1 VAAQRHEAA
10 RMQERTGLSRWLAWV
25 FVVFALGDLAYYI
38 ATAKFDANPSLTDI
52 GTYALQV
59 IPSVVS
65 VLIPAALLFRHPD
78 AAARASTLL
87 LGSILF
93 ALAQVLQILGNP
105 LEPFFEAA
113 TPPSLDLPTIVP
125 MAEIYNGFIS
135 VVLAVAL
142 LSIAAGLTR
151 ARRYDDRGGFM
162 SVLFVPLMTVI
173 GTALNVLAT
182 ATSGIEGLSLTLGL
196 VLFVGSAVVLPVV
209 RIVIWSYLVTSLFR
223 GWRSGE
229 SPRVGWGLGTLGSAL
244 VVAGLLLFN
253 LNGVIP
259 SQGGNF
265 DTAYAYATVIAYAI
279 GHLSLLAAFLVGLPA
294 LDPADEEVE
303 ERLEVGEEA
312 YDWD

>member
-1 VAAQRHEAA
+1 
-10 RMQERTGLSRWLAWV
+10 MQERTGTGRWLAWI
-25 FVVFALGDLAYYI
+25 FVVFAIGDLAYYV
-38 ATAKFDANPSLTDI
+38 ATAKFNANPSLTDI

-59 IPSVVS
+59 IPSVASILV
-65 VLIPAALLFRHPD
+65 PAALLFRHPD
-78 AAARASTLL
+78 AAARAGTLV

-105 LEPFFEAA
+105 LEGTFEAA
-113 TPPSLDLPTIVP
+113 TPPSADLPTIVP

-135 VVLAVAL
+135 VVLVVAL
-142 LSIAAGLTR
+142 LSIAAGLTQS
-151 ARRYDDRGGFM
+151 RRHDDRGGFL
-162 SVLFVPLMTVI
+162 SVLFVPLMTVV
-173 GTALNVLAT
+173 GTVLNVLAT

-229 SPRVGWGLGTLGSAL
+229 SPRIGWRLGTLGSGL

-265 DTAYAYATVIAYAI
+265 DTVYAYTTVIAYAV
-279 GHLSLLAAFLVGLPA
+279 GHLALLGGFLVGLPA
-294 LDPADEEVE
+294 LDLDAEDEEVE
-303 ERLEVGEEA
+303 ERFDVGEEA

>member
-1 VAAQRHEAA
+1 
-10 RMQERTGLSRWLAWV
+10 MQERTGGGRWLAWV
-25 FVVFALGDLAYYI
+25 FVLFALGDLAYYI
-38 ATAKFDANPSLTDI
+38 ATAKFNATPSVTDI

-59 IPSVVS
+59 IPSVASILV
-65 VLIPAALLFRHPD
+65 PAALLFRHPD
-78 AAARASTLL
+78 AAARAGTLL

-93 ALAQVLQILGNP
+93 ALAQGLQILANP

-125 MAEIYNGFIS
+125 MAELYNGFVS

-142 LSIAAGLTR
+142 LSIAAGLTQ
-151 ARRYDDRGGFM
+151 ARRYEDRGGFLT
-162 SVLFVPLMTVI
+162 VLFVPLMTVL

-182 ATSGIEGLSLTLGL
+182 TTSGIEGLSLTLGL

-229 SPRVGWGLGTLGSAL
+229 SPLNGWRLGTLGSAL
-244 VVAGLLLFN
+244 VVAGLFLFN

-265 DTAYAYATVIAYAI
+265 DTAYAYATVIAYAL
-279 GHLSLLAAFLVGLPA
+279 GHLSLLGAFLIGLPA
-294 LDPADEEVE
+294 LDLDDDIQEDDDEIEADVE
-303 ERLEVGEEA
+303 GDVEP